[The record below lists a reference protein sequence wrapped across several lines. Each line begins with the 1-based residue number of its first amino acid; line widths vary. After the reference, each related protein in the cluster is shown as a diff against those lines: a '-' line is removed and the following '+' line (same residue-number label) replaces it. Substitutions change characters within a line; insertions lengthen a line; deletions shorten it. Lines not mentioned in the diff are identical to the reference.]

1 MREVRGYGSQSWEL
15 SSRIVAP
22 PAYRNMHVT
31 CGGLVRAG
39 DRTGDCGTRPACGRN
54 LESPGTG
61 YPRQPPLR
69 RLAGSLDQ
77 CARPIGRCGLAC
89 TIECAYTEP
98 GAAAERKLLRHYA
111 GRLGRIKTRTLLQSH
126 REVFGEHGQ
135 RYASGQLLSASPR
148 YSHSPSGKRLK
159 RTRKFQLGETRHL
172 QERR

>member
-1 MREVRGYGSQSWEL
+1 MREVRGYGSQRPDRSLE
-15 SSRIVAP
+15 IVVL
-22 PAYRNMHVT
+22 PAHWNMHVT

-54 LESPGTG
+54 LEGPRARN
-61 YPRQPPLR
+61 PRQPPLR

-89 TIECAYTEP
+89 TIERGYTEP
-98 GAAAERKLLRHYA
+98 GAAAGRKLLGHYA
-111 GRLGRIKTRTLLQSH
+111 GRLGRIKTRALLQSH
-126 REVFGEHGQ
+126 REVFGGHSQ

-148 YSHSPSGKRLK
+148 HSHSPSGKRLK
-159 RTRKFQLGETRHL
+159 RTRKFQLGQTRHL